1 MEKTELGIRME
12 PDYFGPLWRYVRNDK
27 ITDIDY
33 NGSQLWI
40 TDVENER
47 YLIRSSGITDKF
59 VEQFSHRIA
68 NEVSKPFNKKN
79 NLLEAETDTLRVS
92 IVHESAAV
100 SGRSICIRKSM
111 PRIRMQARQM
121 TEEEYCSMP
130 VLELLANCVAAR
142 MNFVFCGEPGSG
154 KTECAKFFSQFI
166 PAQERVITIEDNL
179 EWHYSSINPGKD
191 CVELR
196 IGPDFDYTKAIK
208 TCLRQNP
215 SWIMLSEA
223 RSTEVKSLLEC
234 WSTGIRGFTTLHTDD
249 VRKIPDRILN
259 MMESR
264 MDADRMENDV
274 YSYVDVG
281 ILLRRKLRE
290 DGRICRYMDQ
300 ICFFL
305 REDQKNTVHMQVMDG
320 ELLVKE
326 LPDSLVKRMLRH
338 GIRDPYYSGAVRAML
353 EEPGAK
359 QSGAPGYARR
369 DERGEAYE
377 K

>member
-1 MEKTELGIRME
+1 MEKQEIGIRME

-33 NGSQLWI
+33 NGRQLWI

-47 YLIRSSGITDKF
+47 YQVENSGITDKF

-68 NEVSKPFNKKN
+68 NEVSKPFHKRC
-79 NLLEAETDTLRVS
+79 NLLEAETDTLRIS
-92 IVHESAAV
+92 IVHESVAI
-100 SGRSICIRKSM
+100 SGRSICVRKSM
-111 PRIRMQARQM
+111 PSIRMKVHKMLQ
-121 TEEEYCSMP
+121 EEYCPLP
-130 VLELLANCVAAR
+130 VLELLANCVAAK
-142 MNFVFCGEPGSG
+142 MNFVFCGEPGAG

-166 PAQERVITIEDNL
+166 PAEERVITIEDNP
-179 EWHYSSINPGKD
+179 EWHYSRINPGKD

-196 IGPDFDYTKAIK
+196 ISPEFDYTKAIK

-249 VRKIPDRILN
+249 VKKIPDRILN

-264 MDADRMENDV
+264 IDADRMENDV

-281 ILLRRKLRE
+281 ILLRKKIKS
-290 DGRICRYMDQ
+290 DGKVYRYMDQ
-300 ICFFL
+300 VCFFL
-305 REDQKNTVHMQVMDG
+305 REDKKNMVHMQVEEG
-320 ELLVKE
+320 NLLCKE
-326 LPDSLVKRMLRH
+326 IPEYMVHRMQRY
-338 GIRDPYYSGAVRAML
+338 GIKDPYESKAIREL
-353 EEPGAK
+353 IEK
-359 QSGAPGYARR
+359 
-369 DERGEAYE
+369 GED
-377 K
+377 

>member
-1 MEKTELGIRME
+1 MDRQELGIRME

-33 NGSQLWI
+33 NGNQLWI

-47 YLIRSSGITDKF
+47 YLIRSHGITEKF

-79 NLLEAETDTLRVS
+79 NLLEAETNTLRIS
-92 IVHESAAV
+92 IVHESVAI

-111 PRIRMQARQM
+111 PMLRMQVKRM
-121 TEEEYCSMP
+121 VEDEYVAVP
-130 VLELLANCVAAR
+130 VLELLTNCVAAK
-142 MNFVFCGEPGSG
+142 MNFVFCGEPGAG

-166 PAQERVITIEDNL
+166 PAGERVITIEDNP
-179 EWHYSSINPGKD
+179 EWHYSQINPGKD

-196 IGPDFDYTKAIK
+196 INPDFDYTKAIK

-281 ILLRRKLRE
+281 ILLRKKMSAEGKLYRYIDQVCFLVRE
-290 DGRICRYMDQ
+290 EGRNEI
-300 ICFFL
+300 
-305 REDQKNTVHMQVMDG
+305 HMQVVDG
-320 ELLVKE
+320 NLMVRE
-326 LPDSLVKRMLRH
+326 LPKGLIARMKRH
-338 GIRDPYYSGAVRAML
+338 GISEPFDNPMIQHRL
-353 EEPGAK
+353 E
-359 QSGAPGYARR
+359 
-369 DERGEAYE
+369 GEGYE
-377 K
+377 KK

>member
-300 ICFFL
+300 LCFFL

-338 GIRDPYYSGAVRAML
+338 GIRDPYHSGAVRAML
-353 EEPGAK
+353 EEPAAK
-359 QSGAPGYARR
+359 QSGALGYACR

>member
-1 MEKTELGIRME
+1 MYKR
-12 PDYFGPLWRYVRNDK
+12 
-27 ITDIDY
+27 
-33 NGSQLWI
+33 Q
-40 TDVENER
+40 ENER
-47 YLIRSSGITDKF
+47 YLIQSHGITEKF

-79 NLLEAETDTLRVS
+79 NLLEAETDTLRIS
-92 IVHESAAV
+92 IVHESVAI

-111 PRIRMQARQM
+111 PMLRMQVKKM
-121 TEEEYCSMP
+121 VEDEYVAVP
-130 VLELLANCVAAR
+130 VLELLTNCVAAK
-142 MNFVFCGEPGSG
+142 MNFVFCGEPGAG

-166 PAQERVITIEDNL
+166 PAGERVITIEDNP
-179 EWHYSSINPGKD
+179 EWHYSQINPGKD

-196 IGPDFDYTKAIK
+196 INTDFDYTKAIK

-281 ILLRRKLRE
+281 ILLRKKMSAEGKLY
-290 DGRICRYMDQ
+290 RYIDQ
-300 ICFFL
+300 VCFFV
-305 REDQKNTVHMQVMDG
+305 REEGRNEIHMQVVDG
-320 ELLVKE
+320 NLMVRE
-326 LPDSLVKRMLRH
+326 LPKGLIARMKRH
-338 GIRDPYYSGAVRAML
+338 GISEPFDNPMIQHRL
-353 EEPGAK
+353 E
-359 QSGAPGYARR
+359 
-369 DERGEAYE
+369 GEGYE
-377 K
+377 KE

>member
-1 MEKTELGIRME
+1 MEKMEIGIRME
-12 PDYFGPLWRYVRNDK
+12 PEYFGPLWRYVKDPK
-27 ITDIDY
+27 ITDVDY
-33 NGSQLWI
+33 NGQQLWI

-47 YLIRSSGITDKF
+47 YLVERSGITEKF

-68 NEVSKPFNKKN
+68 NEVSKPFNKKC
-79 NLLEAETDTLRVS
+79 NLLEAETETLRIS
-92 IVHESAAV
+92 IIHESVAV
-100 SGRSICIRKSM
+100 SGRSICIRKS
-111 PRIRMQARQM
+111 PPVLRMDVQDILDSD
-121 TEEEYCSMP
+121 YCPLP
-130 VLELLANCVAAR
+130 VLELLVNCVQAK
-142 MNFVFCGEPGSG
+142 MNFVFCGEPGVG

-166 PAQERVITIEDNL
+166 PAGERVITIEDNP
-179 EWHYSSINPGKD
+179 EWHYRQINPGKD

-281 ILLRRKLRE
+281 ILLRRKQRE
-290 DGRICRYMDQ
+290 DGRVYRYIDQ
-300 ICFFL
+300 ACFFL
-305 REDQKNTVHMQVMDG
+305 REGQKNQIHMLVQDG
-320 ELLVKE
+320 CMLMRE
-326 LPDSLVKRMLRH
+326 LPAPVMERLLRQ
-338 GIRDPYYSGAVRAML
+338 GIRDPYQNG
-353 EEPGAK
+353 EI
-359 QSGAPGYARR
+359 RR
-369 DERGEAYE
+369 RLGGAYE

>member
-1 MEKTELGIRME
+1 MDKLEIGIRME
-12 PDYFGPLWRYVRNDK
+12 ADYFGPLWRYVKNER

-40 TDVENER
+40 TDVGNER
-47 YLIRSSGITDKF
+47 YLVENSGITDKF

-68 NEVSKPFNKKN
+68 NEVSKPFNKKC
-79 NLLEAETDTLRVS
+79 NLLEAETDTLRIS
-92 IVHESAAV
+92 IVHESVAI
-100 SGRSICIRKSM
+100 SGRSICIRKSL
-111 PRIRMQARQM
+111 PSIRMNVRGM
-121 TEEEYCSMP
+121 VNEEYCSLP
-130 VLELLANCVAAR
+130 VIELLANCVAAR
-142 MNFVFCGEPGSG
+142 MNFVFCGEPGAG

-166 PAQERVITIEDNL
+166 LPQERVITIEDNP
-179 EWHYSSINPGKD
+179 EWHYSRINQGKD

-196 IGPDFDYTKAIK
+196 IGPEFGYTKAIK

-249 VRKIPDRILN
+249 VQKIPDRILN

-264 MDADRMENDV
+264 LDADRMENDV

-290 DGRICRYMDQ
+290 NGRVYRYIDQ
-300 ICFFL
+300 VCFFL
-305 REDQKNTVHMQVMDG
+305 RENSENMVHMQVSDG
-320 ELLVKE
+320 NLLVKE
-326 LPDSLVKRMLRH
+326 LPGQVVYRMNRC
-338 GIRDPYYSGAVRAML
+338 GIRDPYDNRIIRTML
-353 EEPGAK
+353 EG
-359 QSGAPGYARR
+359 GGN
-369 DERGEAYE
+369 GV
-377 K
+377 

>member
-1 MEKTELGIRME
+1 MEKSELGIRME

-47 YLIRSSGITDKF
+47 YLIRNSGITDKF

-68 NEVSKPFNKKN
+68 NEVSKPFNKKC
-79 NLLEAETDTLRVS
+79 NLLEAETDTLRIS
-92 IVHESAAV
+92 IVHESAAL

-111 PRIRMQARQM
+111 PQVRMQARRM

-130 VLELLANCVAAR
+130 VLELLANCVAAK
-142 MNFVFCGEPGSG
+142 MNFVFCGEPGAG

-166 PAQERVITIEDNL
+166 PAQDRVITIEDNL

-259 MMESR
+259 MMENR

-290 DGRICRYMDQ
+290 DGRIYRYMDQ
-300 ICFFL
+300 VCFFL
-305 REDQKNTVHMQVMDG
+305 REDQENMVHMQVMDG
-320 ELLVKE
+320 NLLVKE

-338 GIRDPYYSGAVRAML
+338 GIRDPYHSQAVRAMV
-353 EEPGAK
+353 EHQADNR
-359 QSGAPGYARR
+359 SGFRENRGFE
-369 DERGEAYE
+369 ERGRRP
-377 K
+377 

>member
-1 MEKTELGIRME
+1 MDRQELGIRME
-12 PDYFGPLWRYVRNDK
+12 PDYFGPLWLYVRNDK

-33 NGSQLWI
+33 NGNQLWI

-47 YLIRSSGITDKF
+47 YLIQSHGITEKF

-79 NLLEAETDTLRVS
+79 NLLEAETDTLRIS
-92 IVHESAAV
+92 IVHESVAI

-111 PRIRMQARQM
+111 PMLRMQVKKM
-121 TEEEYCSMP
+121 VEDEYVAVP
-130 VLELLANCVAAR
+130 VLELLTNCVAAK
-142 MNFVFCGEPGSG
+142 MNFVFCGEPGAG

-166 PAQERVITIEDNL
+166 PAGERVITIEDNP
-179 EWHYSSINPGKD
+179 EWHYSQINPGKD

-196 IGPDFDYTKAIK
+196 INTDFDYTKAIK

-281 ILLRRKLRE
+281 ILLRKKMSAEGKLY
-290 DGRICRYMDQ
+290 RYIDQ
-300 ICFFL
+300 VCFFV
-305 REDQKNTVHMQVMDG
+305 REEGRNEIHMQVVDG
-320 ELLVKE
+320 NLMVRE
-326 LPDSLVKRMLRH
+326 LPKGLIARMKRH
-338 GIRDPYYSGAVRAML
+338 GISEPFDNPMIQHRL
-353 EEPGAK
+353 E
-359 QSGAPGYARR
+359 
-369 DERGEAYE
+369 GEEYE
-377 K
+377 KE

>member
-1 MEKTELGIRME
+1 MDRQELGIRME

-33 NGSQLWI
+33 NGNQLWI

-47 YLIRSSGITDKF
+47 YLIRRHGITEKF

-79 NLLEAETDTLRVS
+79 NLLEAETDTLRIS
-92 IVHESAAV
+92 IVHESVAI

-111 PRIRMQARQM
+111 PMLRMQVKKM
-121 TEEEYCSMP
+121 VEDEYVAVP
-130 VLELLANCVAAR
+130 VLELLANCVAAK
-142 MNFVFCGEPGSG
+142 MNFVFCGEPGAG

-166 PAQERVITIEDNL
+166 PAGERVITIEDNP
-179 EWHYSSINPGKD
+179 EWHYSQINSGKD

-196 IGPDFDYTKAIK
+196 INPDFDYTKAIK

-249 VRKIPDRILN
+249 VRKIP
-259 MMESR
+259 
-264 MDADRMENDV
+264 
-274 YSYVDVG
+274 YFKY
-281 ILLRRKLRE
+281 
-290 DGRICRYMDQ
+290 
-300 ICFFL
+300 
-305 REDQKNTVHMQVMDG
+305 DG
-320 ELLVKE
+320 E
-326 LPDSLVKRMLRH
+326 PYGCRPH
-338 GIRDPYYSGAVRAML
+338 G
-353 EEPGAK
+353 K
-359 QSGAPGYARR
+359 
-369 DERGEAYE
+369 
-377 K
+377 